1 MEKTFLSI
9 IVRLSQV
16 DYFGAIEIVIF
27 SKLLLKFSQTTMAL
41 CECIRAKL
49 SKFTMTL
56 SVFAWKNIIK
66 FQVTY
71 S

>member
-27 SKLLLKFSQTTMAL
+27 SKLLLKFFFKQPWP
-41 CECIRAKL
+41 
-49 SKFTMTL
+49 FV
-56 SVFAWKNIIK
+56 SVYAQNY
-66 FQVTY
+66 QNLL
-71 S
+71 